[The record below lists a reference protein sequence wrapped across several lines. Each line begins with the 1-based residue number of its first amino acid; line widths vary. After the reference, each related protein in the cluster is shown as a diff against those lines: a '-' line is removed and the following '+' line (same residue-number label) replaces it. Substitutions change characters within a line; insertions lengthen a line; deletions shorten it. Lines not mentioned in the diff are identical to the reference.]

1 MWDFTRLDCD
11 CLTALT
17 WLDLSIGCSEA
28 LTDPLLFQILSSTMV
43 LKLNRRAIQNWT
55 HTILIYCVI
64 LTQCQSVKHTFV
76 DFSIRLLA
84 FSLKLAF
91 GIGFGFSRLR
101 ATALSQVCELACL
114 FPNLHAF
121 LYQVTACHA
130 LHLVGIRCYGSWKVR
145 LRLKLLIR
153 IINCPLN
160 STQVATLDSLSRVDR
175 RLCLF
180 QIWNCTLS

>member
-1 MWDFTRLDCD
+1 
-11 CLTALT
+11 
-17 WLDLSIGCSEA
+17 
-28 LTDPLLFQILSSTMV
+28 MV

-64 LTQCQSVKHTFV
+64 LAQCQSVEHTFV

-91 GIGFGFSRLR
+91 GIWFGFSRLR

-114 FPNLHAF
+114 FSNLHAF

-130 LHLVGIRCYGSWKVR
+130 LHLVGIRCYRSWKVR

-160 STQVATLDSLSRVDR
+160 STQVATLDSLSRVDW

-180 QIWNCTLS
+180 RIWNCTLG